1 MLNKDLLSVA
11 KWLNDH
17 KLTLNLEKTKCL
29 LIGSN
34 RKLESKVSLTVSI
47 VDHKVENV
55 RSFKYLGII
64 ISTDFTWTEHVENIA
79 KKINQRLGLLERIKH
94 LLPFKSRLL
103 YYNSIVMPLFDYAD
117 LVWGDKHN
125 STLMGSLQVLQNKA
139 AKLISDKSLHSSA
152 SSTKRQWGQQRTAYH
167 AVKDFNLLNRDIK
180 RSSNL
185 NIFKREILK
194 LY

>member
-125 STLMGSLQVLQNKA
+125 STLMCSLQVLQNKA
-139 AKLISDKSLHSSA
+139 AKLILDKPLHSSA
-152 SSTKRQWGQQRTAYH
+152 SDALATLKSVSQEKRRYQRRCVYVYKCLNGLIH
-167 AVKDFNLLNRDIK
+167 HNMNLI
-180 RSSNL
+180 
-185 NIFKREILK
+185 
-194 LY
+194 